1 MGNSFKKPDLNAPR
15 FREKRLGFLNTKTIN
30 EFKELKPLYSDIDD
44 DKLKAIIRI
53 YNRRLWEGVIEHRDG
68 VELPNSLGYLFI
80 GTCPPSK
87 GGNVDFALSNKY
99 GKSLK
104 NKNWDTDGNIGK
116 IFYTNWSAKYRFKN
130 RELWRFTACRKF
142 KRSVAKSYPQNWTK
156 YVVMKNKYRVAHLYD
171 ETPQKTK
178 QTLKDYNEFEM

>member
-15 FREKRLGFLNTKTIN
+15 FREKRLGFLNKKTIN

-87 GGNVDFALSNKY
+87 GGNVDFALSSKY
-99 GKSLK
+99 GKSLR

-116 IFYTNWSAKYRFKN
+116 IFYTNWSTKYRFQNRDLWGFTATREFKRTVAKQYPKRWTRYIKMKSRFRVASLYKN
-130 RELWRFTACRKF
+130 R
-142 KRSVAKSYPQNWTK
+142 KSNG
-156 YVVMKNKYRVAHLYD
+156 
-171 ETPQKTK
+171 
-178 QTLKDYNEFEM
+178 KDQ